1 MKSTM
6 IAIALFLGS
15 NLCASNFSDY
25 SISSTTDTLEIAMD
39 LDSAYQHFS
48 QAKKSEM
55 FEGYTIQIFSGDRV
69 NANRVRGKILAIGGD
84 NEARMV
90 YREPNFKIHVG
101 SYPDVASA
109 ERALMSWKIE
119 FPDAFVVQTL
129 VPWYELNLEEPKEKS
144 VLEID
149 TSGAPSDTTS
159 F

>member
-1 MKSTM
+1 MKST
-6 IAIALFLGS
+6 ILAVALFIGS

-129 VPWYELNLEEPKEKS
+129 VPWYELNLDEPKENG